1 MLPHRELGHGIE
13 EFPVVL
19 DRIRLQME
27 HGAKEVKILRLSW
40 PRLDGPFPGVLSIV
54 DEQPGGLVKQAFVT
68 SGLRLPGEMHSRSGL
83 EEIDELIILV
93 GQFQS

>member
-1 MLPHRELGHGIE
+1 MLPQRELGHGIE
-13 EFPVVL
+13 KCPVVL
-19 DRIRLQME
+19 DHIRLQME
-27 HGAKEVKILRLSW
+27 HCAKQVKILRLSW
-40 PRLDGPFPGVLSIV
+40 PRLDEPFLGVRSIAH
-54 DEQPGGLVKQAFVT
+54 EQLGSLVKQAFVT